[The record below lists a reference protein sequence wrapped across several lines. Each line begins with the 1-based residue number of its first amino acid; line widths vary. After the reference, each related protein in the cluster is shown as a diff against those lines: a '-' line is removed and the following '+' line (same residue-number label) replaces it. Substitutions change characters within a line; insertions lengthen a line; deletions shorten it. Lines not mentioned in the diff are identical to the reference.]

1 MQESQTPNTNCVH
14 YGYNFMEHIMTKT
27 LSMFMAILLLPV
39 PALAQQQ
46 VQQQQTQ
53 EQVTLEVLQSRY
65 EQQRA
70 TSTTSED
77 TTSELR
83 RLRSQIIDL
92 RVERD
97 ALSEEN
103 AFLKNKLENMQ
114 AFEESHSKCIQMECV
129 PLADVENERILS
141 YVIYSLSLYRMA
153 EVVAAHTPA
162 ENVEA
167 HKKAQRV
174 MAGVKSDL
182 DTLGFDTT
190 NMQDYPQLDELLEEM
205 QIANKRR

>member
-1 MQESQTPNTNCVH
+1 
-14 YGYNFMEHIMTKT
+14 MTKT
-27 LSMFMAILLLPV
+27 LSILVTILLLPSGV
-39 PALAQQQ
+39 FAQQQ

-53 EQVTLEVLQSRY
+53 EQVTLEVLQNRY
-65 EQQRA
+65 EQQQRTA
-70 TSTTSED
+70 TATQADPESEV
-77 TTSELR
+77 R

-97 ALSEEN
+97 SLQEEN
-103 AFLKNKLENMQ
+103 LYLKNRLENVE
-114 AFEESHSKCIQMECV
+114 AFEESRCIRMECV

-153 EVVAAHTPA
+153 EVVVNSTPVSD
-162 ENVEA
+162 VEA

-190 NMQDYPQLDELLEEM
+190 DMQDYPQLDELLEEM
-205 QIANKRR
+205 QIANKMR

>member
-1 MQESQTPNTNCVH
+1 
-14 YGYNFMEHIMTKT
+14 MEHIMTRT
-27 LSMFMAILLLPV
+27 LSILVAILMLPAV
-39 PALAQQQ
+39 AFAQEQ
-46 VQQQQTQ
+46 VQQ
-53 EQVTLEVLQSRY
+53 EPVTLESLQSRY
-65 EQQRA
+65 EQQQRA
-70 TSTTSED
+70 PAQEDSASEV
-77 TTSELR
+77 R

-103 AFLKNKLENMQ
+103 AYLKNRLENIE
-114 AFEESHSKCIQMECV
+114 AFEEAHPECIQVECV
-129 PLADVENERILS
+129 PLADVENERILQ

-153 EVVAAHTPA
+153 EVVALYTPE

-167 HKKAQRV
+167 HEKAQRV

-190 NMQDYPQLDELLEEM
+190 DMQDYPQLDELLEEL
-205 QIANKRR
+205 QIANRMQ

>member
-1 MQESQTPNTNCVH
+1 
-14 YGYNFMEHIMTKT
+14 MEHIMTKT
-27 LSMFMAILLLPV
+27 LSILVATLFLTV
-39 PALAQQQ
+39 PAFAQQQ

-53 EQVTLEVLQSRY
+53 QQVTLDVLLDRY
-65 EQQRA
+65 EQQQQQQQQQKA
-70 TSTTSED
+70 AEAEDPASEV
-77 TTSELR
+77 R
-83 RLRSQIIDL
+83 RLRSQLIDL

-97 ALSEEN
+97 ALQEEN
-103 AFLKNKLENMQ
+103 SYLKNRLENMQ
-114 AFEESHSKCIQMECV
+114 TFEESECLEKECV
-129 PLADVENERILS
+129 PVDKVEEERILS

-153 EVVAAHTPA
+153 EVVAQNTPS

-190 NMQDYPQLDELLEEM
+190 NMQEYPNLEELIEEL
-205 QIANKRR
+205 QIAQRMR

>member
-1 MQESQTPNTNCVH
+1 
-14 YGYNFMEHIMTKT
+14 MEHIMTKT
-27 LSMFMAILLLPV
+27 LSTLVAILLSTV
-39 PALAQQQ
+39 PAFAQQQ

-53 EQVTLEVLQSRY
+53 EQVTLEALQSRY
-65 EQQRA
+65 EQRA
-70 TSTTSED
+70 AATTQVDPESEV
-77 TTSELR
+77 R
-83 RLRSQIIDL
+83 KLRSQLIDL

-97 ALSEEN
+97 ALQEEN
-103 AFLKNKLENMQ
+103 AFLKNKLENLE
-114 AFEESHSKCIQMECV
+114 AFEEAHPECIQMECV

-153 EVVAAHTPA
+153 EVVAQHTPK

-190 NMQDYPQLDELLEEM
+190 DMQEYPQLDELLEEM
-205 QIANKRR
+205 QIANRRN